1 MFSLPEFA
9 RRTLGALLLAVYV
22 LVAAGVPL
30 PTGGDAT
37 NGELYPCASSG
48 CGCKSAESCWRSC
61 CCHTLAERLQWA
73 AKHGVKPPEFAL
85 VAAKAAGLNVS
96 GERLAPKV
104 VRAQLALTQPAAKSC
119 CKSKRTCCS
128 SHDKSCCESQSLVTT
143 DKTKADDKNATDF
156 IVVWR
161 ALGCQGQSLQWLAA
175 VPSLITVEH
184 EFSAHLPL
192 AAWLG
197 PHTSE
202 AASPLYD
209 TPTPPPP
216 ERA

>member
-1 MFSLPEFA
+1 MFSLPEFV
-9 RRTLGALLLAVYV
+9 RRALGALLLAAYV

-30 PTGGDAT
+30 PTVSGTSKSD
-37 NGELYPCASSG
+37 ELYPCASSG
-48 CGCKSAESCWRSC
+48 CGCDSAERCWRSC
-61 CCHTLAERLQWA
+61 CCHTLAQRLQWA
-73 AKHGVKPPEFAL
+73 AKNGVKPPEFAL
-85 VAAKAAGLNVS
+85 AAAKAAGLTAG
-96 GERLAPKV
+96 GERRAPTRVQVKW
-104 VRAQLALTQPAAKSC
+104 ATKPC
-119 CKSKRTCCS
+119 CKSQRSCCS
-128 SHDKSCCESQSLVTT
+128 SQAKTCCTSHTRSSKQTSDDE
-143 DKTKADDKNATDF
+143 KADF
-156 IVVWR
+156 IVAFR

-184 EFSAHLPL
+184 ELSAHLPL

>member
-1 MFSLPEFA
+1 MYSLPEFA
-9 RRTLGALLLAVYV
+9 RRALGALLLAVHV

-30 PTGGDAT
+30 PTASGPSKSD
-37 NGELYPCASSG
+37 ELYPCASSG
-48 CGCKSAESCWRSC
+48 CGCDSADKCWRSC
-61 CCHTLAERLQWA
+61 CCHTLAQRLQWA
-73 AKHGVKPPEFAL
+73 AKNGVKPPEFAL
-85 VAAKAAGLNVS
+85 AAAEAAGLDAS

-104 VRAQLALTQPAAKSC
+104 VQVKLAAKTC
-119 CKSKRTCCS
+119 CESKRSCCS
-128 SHDKSCCESQSLVTT
+128 SQTKTCCMSHARSTKQASDADK
-143 DKTKADDKNATDF
+143 TDF
-156 IVVWR
+156 IVAFR

-184 EFSAHLPL
+184 ALSAHLPL

-202 AASPLYD
+202 SASPLYD

-216 ERA
+216 KRA

>member
-1 MFSLPEFA
+1 MFFLPEFA
-9 RRTLGALLLAVYV
+9 RRALGALLLAVYL

-30 PTGGDAT
+30 PTASKPSKSD
-37 NGELYPCASSG
+37 ELYPCASSG
-48 CGCKSAESCWRSC
+48 CGCDSAEKCWHSC

-73 AKHGVKPPEFAL
+73 AKNGVKPPQFAL
-85 VAAKAAGLNVS
+85 VAAREAGLDES
-96 GERLAPKV
+96 GEQLAPKV
-104 VRAQLALTQPAAKSC
+104 VQVQLAAKSC
-119 CKSKRTCCS
+119 CSSQRSCCASHAKTCCT
-128 SHDKSCCESQSLVTT
+128 SHAHTSKQGRDDQKS
-143 DKTKADDKNATDF
+143 DF
-156 IVVWR
+156 IVAWR
-161 ALGCQGQSLQWLAA
+161 ALGCRGQSLQWLSA

-184 EFSAHLPL
+184 VLTAHLPL